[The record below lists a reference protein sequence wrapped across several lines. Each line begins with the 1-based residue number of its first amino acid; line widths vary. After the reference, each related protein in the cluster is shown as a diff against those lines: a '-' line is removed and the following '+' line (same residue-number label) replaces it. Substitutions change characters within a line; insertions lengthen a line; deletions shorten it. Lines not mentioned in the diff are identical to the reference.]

1 MTTGSHFAI
10 SMLLTCTSST
20 FVLCGITKMANK
32 YQIAFRTNVG
42 QESLFI
48 YTVVR
53 LDGKVLSFLKIICMS
68 VSKDVLLAWVSSLRL
83 MQCEN

>member
-1 MTTGSHFAI
+1 M
-10 SMLLTCTSST
+10 
-20 FVLCGITKMANK
+20 
-32 YQIAFRTNVG
+32 G

-68 VSKDVLLAWVSSLRL
+68 VSKDVLLDWVSSLWL